1 MAKHYIK
8 TIRLFRRA
16 EDSAERIIIKEFFRF
31 IGCLV
36 YDLPL
41 NDINEFKRELNKENQ
56 NDVDII
62 LNMEKIPIDLRSGV
76 RPKRVIANAVKR
88 EEDGSFTKEWDV
100 QAVRGKQ
107 MVAILEEDDEFLEK
121 TPKNGEIL
129 IKKLIQ
135 AIWLCTDEEQT
146 ENETVLESKKIV
158 QELEEIRKF
167 FFAHN
172 LLGYLLAKKEL
183 RAFQMGGNGNV
194 PDFQAGVEYGEGE
207 YILHVIGAFVVAD
220 RMFSDEWKREEKYE
234 SVYVKYVQVNA
245 ARKARETAS
254 LLSESAFADVINH
267 LPAKI
272 EEWYGIEIEE
282 PIFCTPQKLNGLLQ
296 NIIMQDP
303 NYVCAY
309 FLAACLSLN
318 SVGNQA
324 VVNAGKYFS
333 YMVKLIQSGEDAAF
347 SAFANFHRGWYEE
360 EYQYGART
368 AKKYYE
374 SAVHDN
380 DNCYQACFKLAK
392 IAARDGRSQEAQQG
406 YEKVLK
412 IFGITEKMTEESFL
426 MRLKTLNLKELQYA
440 FNSYMGMSHLAYGN
454 RMTIISEVYL
464 NRAYLVLNAYCN
476 CEGLSEVL
484 DKKEWIAF
492 RSYHEKSRPVAILM
506 QELKYRCESIGYLK
520 MYKILQKAELSVG

>member
-1 MAKHYIK
+1 M
-8 TIRLFRRA
+8 
-16 EDSAERIIIKEFFRF
+16 
-31 IGCLV
+31 
-36 YDLPL
+36 
-41 NDINEFKRELNKENQ
+41 
-56 NDVDII
+56 
-62 LNMEKIPIDLRSGV
+62 DLRSGV
-76 RPKRVIANAVKR
+76 RPKRVIANAIKR
-88 EEDGSFTKEWDV
+88 EEDGSFTKEWNV
-100 QAVRGKQ
+100 QAVKAKQ

-121 TPKNGEIL
+121 TPKKGEIL

-146 ENETVLESKKIV
+146 ANETILESKKIV
-158 QELEEIRKF
+158 QELDEIRKF
-167 FFAHN
+167 FFSCN
-172 LLGYLLAKKEL
+172 MLGYLQAKKEL

-194 PDFQAGVEYGEGE
+194 PDFQEGVEYGEGE
-207 YILHVIGAFVVAD
+207 YILHMIGAFVVAD
-220 RMFSDEWKREEKYE
+220 RMFSNEWKHGEKYE

-254 LLSESAFADVINH
+254 LLSERAFADVINH
-267 LPAKI
+267 LPVKI

-282 PIFCTPQKLNGLLQ
+282 PIFRTPQKLNELLQ

-333 YMVKLIQSGEDAAF
+333 YMVSLIQSGEDAAF

-392 IAARDGRSQEAQQG
+392 IAAKDGRNQEAQQR

-412 IFGITEKMTEESFL
+412 IFGITEKMIEDAFL
-426 MRLKTLNLKELQYA
+426 MRLKTLNLTELLYA
-440 FNSYMGMSHLAYGN
+440 FNSYMGMSRLAYGN
-454 RMTIISEVYL
+454 RTTIISEVYL
-464 NRAYLVLNAYCN
+464 NRAYLVLNAYCD
-476 CEGLSEVL
+476 CKVLSEVL

-492 RSYHEKSRPVAILM
+492 HSYHEKSKPVEKLM
-506 QELKYRCESIGYLK
+506 QELKYSCESIGYRR
-520 MYKILQKAELSVG
+520 MYEILQKAELGVG